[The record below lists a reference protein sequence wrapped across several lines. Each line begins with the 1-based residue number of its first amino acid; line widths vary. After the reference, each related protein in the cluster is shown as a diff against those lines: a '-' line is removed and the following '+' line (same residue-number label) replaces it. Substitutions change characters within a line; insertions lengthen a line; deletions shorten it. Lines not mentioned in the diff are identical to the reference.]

1 MGFIMQGNN
10 VGLALGPA
18 MAGAMAGAAG
28 WPAVSFLVVG
38 MAGIAVLLDLLFRAR
53 PAEQAL
59 AS

>member
-1 MGFIMQGNN
+1 MQGNN
-10 VGLALGPA
+10 VGLALGP
-18 MAGAMAGAAG
+18 AMAGAAG

-38 MAGIAVLLDLLFRAR
+38 MAGIAVLLGLLLRAR